1 MVSSWWPATPF
12 TYCEGTGWGRCERIR
27 RIRRCRSTTVG
38 AEILLSADYSSFGR
52 GDTHHHLLGAR
63 GLAVN
68 RGLAVARLRV
78 SILRCLL
85 GLDPVGLSGILA
97 HAVRGSPH

>member
-1 MVSSWWPATPF
+1 M
-12 TYCEGTGWGRCERIR
+12 
-27 RIRRCRSTTVG
+27 
-38 AEILLSADYSSFGR
+38 LSADYSSFGR

-97 HAVRGSPH
+97 HAVRGSDRRATCPAFPLLIDVTKNRQLAGGSSSDLKKL